1 MRPPDFGRPPGGH
14 RRGGPPPPNDAA
26 AGAPTARTDL
36 RLLRRALEFVRP
48 YRRQLGAVYFCYFLN
63 SLLNLLPAASLAWYV
78 DGVVRGGAFS
88 FFGRVFDLAPY
99 LPDVRAKLLWSGGYF
114 AALFVLIVAA
124 NGIGVFMWRLGT
136 RVCQRITLDVKHR
149 VNEHLHELPVAYFDA
164 ERTGAIM
171 TRVVGDTEQ
180 LEQMLRDS
188 YVLLYASTHLVT
200 VPLIMIG
207 MSPGLFLFTLIPI
220 PVIYLAVQR
229 VRKRLRPIYHEMR
242 EQQSVIGATIQENI
256 AGIREIK
263 AFERERTARR
273 DYLRTNLAQVRL
285 VHKAMRVFSLNH
297 QILYGTR
304 DVAMLLIGV
313 GGGALVILGRGH
325 VTLGTVLAFVPLMGR
340 FFDPVNQLV
349 GFYDTIQRG
358 LAAAQRVFAFLDLP
372 PEVREAPGAK
382 TVRFAHGEVR
392 FEHVTFGYRPD
403 RPVLHDVNFTAP
415 AGSKIAIVGSTG
427 AGKTTLVSLL
437 PRFYEPQQGRILIDG
452 QPIGDVRLECLREAI
467 GIVFQE
473 TFLFHGTVA
482 QNIAFARRQAD
493 LARIRDAARFA
504 NIDAFIE
511 SLPEQYQSQVGE
523 RGIKLSGG
531 QRQRLSIARM
541 ILKDPRIVI
550 LDEATSSVDA
560 ETERA
565 IQESFE
571 KLMEGRTAFIIAH
584 RLSTIRHA
592 DLILVLDAGR
602 VVESGTH
609 EELLARPGRYAE
621 LVASAK
627 F

>member
-1 MRPPDFGRPPGGH
+1 MRPPEPSDPAPGKP
-14 RRGGPPPPNDAA
+14 RS
-26 AGAPTARTDL
+26 DL
-36 RLLRRALEFVRP
+36 HLLRRAMEFVRP
-48 YRRQLGAVYFCYFLN
+48 YRRQLLWVYLLYFVN
-63 SLLNLLPAASLAWYV
+63 SVLNLLPAASLAWYM
-78 DGVVRGGAFS
+78 DGVVRGGTFS
-88 FFGRVFDLAPY
+88 FFGRVFDLAPH
-99 LPDVRAKLLWSGGYF
+99 LPDVRAKLLWSAGYL
-114 AALFVLIVAA
+114 AALFALIVLA
-124 NGIGVFMWRLGT
+124 NSIGVHMWRLGT
-136 RVCQRITLDVKHR
+136 RVCQRIMLDVKHR
-149 VNEHLHELPVAYFDA
+149 VNEHLHELPVSYFDA

-171 TRVVGDTEQ
+171 TRAVGDTDQMES
-180 LEQMLRDS
+180 MLRDS
-188 YVLLYASTHLVT
+188 YVLLYASTHLIT
-200 VPLIMIG
+200 VPLLMIG
-207 MSPGLFLFTLIPI
+207 MSPGLFLFTLVPI
-220 PVIYLAVQR
+220 PVIYSAVQR
-229 VRKRLRPIYHEMR
+229 VRKHLRPIYHDMR

-263 AFERERTARR
+263 AFEREPTARR
-273 DYLRTNLAQVRL
+273 DYLRTNLAHVRL

-304 DVAMLLIGV
+304 DAAMVLVGV
-313 GGGALVILGRGH
+313 GGGAMVVLGWGH
-325 VTLGTVLAFVPLMGR
+325 VTLGTVLAFLPLLGR

-358 LAAAQRVFAFLDLP
+358 LAASQRVFDFLDLP
-372 PEVREAPGAK
+372 NEVRENPDAR
-382 TVRFAHGEVR
+382 TVRFNRGEVR

-403 RPVLHDVNFTAP
+403 RPVLRDISFVAP
-415 AGSKIAIVGSTG
+415 AGGKIAIVGSTG
-427 AGKTTLVSLL
+427 SGKTTLVSLL
-437 PRFYEPQQGRILIDG
+437 PRFYEPQEGRILVDG
-452 QPIGDVRLECLREAI
+452 IPIRNVRLESLRQAI

-473 TFLFHGTVA
+473 TFLFQGTVA
-482 QNIAFARRQAD
+482 QNIAFARRQID
-493 LARIRDAARFA
+493 PVRIRDAARFA

-511 SLPEQYQSQVGE
+511 SLPERYESQVGE

-550 LDEATSSVDA
+550 LDEATSSVDS

-584 RLSTIRHA
+584 RLSTIRNA
-592 DLILVLDAGR
+592 DRILVLHDGR
-602 VVESGTH
+602 LVETGNH
-609 EELLARPGRYAE
+609 EELLARGGRYAE

>member
-1 MRPPDFGRPPGGH
+1 MRPPSGPPPGG
-14 RRGGPPPPNDAA
+14 GPPHRFGPDAA
-26 AGAPTARTDL
+26 GGATRMDM

-48 YRRQLGAVYFCYFLN
+48 YRRQLGTVYLFYFLN
-63 SLLNLLPAASLAWYV
+63 SVLNLIPAASLAWYM

-88 FFGRVFDLAPY
+88 FFGRVFDLGPS
-99 LPDVRAKLLWSGGYF
+99 LPDVRAKLIWSAGYF
-114 AALFVLIVAA
+114 AAVLLLIAGA
-124 NGIGVFMWRLGT
+124 NAIGVFMWRLGT
-136 RVCQRITLDVKHR
+136 RVCQRIMLDVKHR
-149 VNEHLHELPVAYFDA
+149 VNEHLHELPVSYFDA

-171 TRVVGDTEQ
+171 TRAVGDTDQ
-180 LEQMLRDS
+180 MEQMLRDS

-207 MSPGLFLFTLIPI
+207 LSPALFVCALLPV
-220 PVIYLAVQR
+220 PVIWAAVRR
-229 VRKRLRPIYHEMR
+229 VRTHLRPIYREMR
-242 EQQSVIGATIQENI
+242 EQQSLIGATIQENI

-263 AFERERTARR
+263 AFEREPAARR
-273 DYLRTNLAQVRL
+273 TYLRTNLAQARL

-304 DVAMLLIGV
+304 DLAMLLIGV
-313 GGGALVILGRGH
+313 GGGALVVLGRGH
-325 VTLGTVLAFVPLMGR
+325 VTLGTVLAFIPLMGR
-340 FFDPVNQLV
+340 FFDPIHQLV
-349 GFYDTIQRG
+349 GFYDVIQRG
-358 LAAAQRVFAFLDLP
+358 LAATQRVFEFLDLP
-372 PEVREAPGAK
+372 PEVPEDPGAR
-382 TVRFAHGEVR
+382 TVKFARGEVR
-392 FEHVTFGYRPD
+392 FEHVTFGYKPD
-403 RPVLHDVNFTAP
+403 RPVLCDVSFVAP
-415 AGSKIAIVGSTG
+415 AGAKIAIVGSTG
-427 AGKTTLVSLL
+427 SGKTTLVSLL
-437 PRFYEPQQGRILIDG
+437 PRFYEPQSGRILIDG
-452 QPIGDVRLECLREAI
+452 EPIRDVRLESLRQAI

-482 QNIAFARRQAD
+482 QNIAFARRQLD
-493 LARIRDAARFA
+493 PERIRDAARFA
-504 NIDAFIE
+504 SIDAFIE
-511 SLPEQYQSQVGE
+511 SLPDRYESQVGE
-523 RGIKLSGG
+523 RGVKLSGG

-592 DLILVLDAGR
+592 DLILVLEDGR
-602 VVESGTH
+602 IAESGNH
-609 EELLARPGRYAE
+609 EDLLARNGRYAE

>member
-1 MRPPDFGRPPGGH
+1 MKSPEDPRP
-14 RRGGPPPPNDAA
+14 
-26 AGAPTARTDL
+26 APKARSDVQ
-36 RLLRRALEFVRP
+36 LLRRTLEFVRP
-48 YRRQLGAVYFCYFLN
+48 YRRQLLTVYLFYFIN
-63 SLLNLLPAASLAWYV
+63 SVLNLLPAASLAWYM
-78 DGVVRGGAFS
+78 DGVVRGGTFS
-88 FFGRVFDLAPY
+88 FFGWTFDLAPF
-99 LPDVRAKLLWSGGYF
+99 LPDARAKLLWSAGYL
-114 AALFVLIVAA
+114 AALFALIVLA
-124 NGIGVFMWRLGT
+124 NTIGVTMWRLGT
-136 RVCQRITLDVKHR
+136 RVCQRIMLDVKHR
-149 VNEHLHELPVAYFDA
+149 VNEHLHELPVSYFDA

-171 TRVVGDTEQ
+171 TRAVGDTDQ
-180 LEQMLRDS
+180 MEQMLRDS
-188 YVLLYASTHLVT
+188 YVLLYASTHLLT

-207 MSPGLFLFTLIPI
+207 LSPALFLFTLLPL
-220 PVIYLAVQR
+220 PVIYAAVQR
-229 VRKRLRPIYHEMR
+229 VRKHLRPIYRDMR

-263 AFERERTARR
+263 AFEREPTARR
-273 DYLRTNLAQVRL
+273 AYLRTNLAQARL

-304 DVAMLLIGV
+304 DAAMLLVGV
-313 GGGALVILGRGH
+313 GGGAMVVLGWGH
-325 VTLGTVLAFVPLMGR
+325 VTLGMVLAFLPLLGR

-358 LAAAQRVFAFLDLP
+358 LAASQRVFEFLDIP
-372 PEVREAPGAK
+372 PEVRENPGAQPVQFK
-382 TVRFAHGEVR
+382 RGEVR
-392 FEHVTFGYRPD
+392 FEHVTFGYKPD
-403 RPVLHDVNFTAP
+403 RPVLNDISFTAP

-427 AGKTTLVSLL
+427 SGKTTLVSLL
-437 PRFYEPQQGRILIDG
+437 PRFYEPQQGRILVDG
-452 QPIGDVRLECLREAI
+452 IPIRDVRLESLRQAI

-482 QNIAFARRQAD
+482 QNIAFARRQID
-493 LARIRDAARFA
+493 PVRIRDAARFA
-504 NIDAFIE
+504 SIDTFIE
-511 SLPEQYQSQVGE
+511 SLPEQYESPVGE

-565 IQESFE
+565 IQQSFE

-592 DLILVLDAGR
+592 DRILVLDQGR
-602 VVESGTH
+602 IVETGNH
-609 EELLARPGRYAE
+609 EELLARGGRYAE
-621 LVASAK
+621 LVSSAR

>member
-1 MRPPDFGRPPGGH
+1 MRPPDGGGPPPGPPP
-14 RRGGPPPPNDAA
+14 RGGPPPPAGGAA
-26 AGAPTARTDL
+26 RADW

-48 YRRQLGAVYFCYFLN
+48 YRRQLGAVYLFYFLN
-63 SLLNLLPAASLAWYV
+63 SVLNLIPAASLAWYV
-78 DGVVRGGAFS
+78 DGVVRGGTFS

-99 LPDVRAKLLWSGGYF
+99 LPDVHAKLLWSAGYL
-114 AALFVLIVAA
+114 AALLVLIVAA
-124 NGIGVFMWRLGT
+124 NAIGVHMWRLGT
-136 RVCQRITLDVKHR
+136 RVCQRVMLDVKHR
-149 VNEHLHELPVAYFDA
+149 VNAHLHELPVSYFDA

-171 TRVVGDTEQ
+171 TRAVGDTDQ
-180 LEQMLRDS
+180 MEQMLRDS

-207 MSPGLFLFTLIPI
+207 MSPALFLFALVPV
-220 PVIYLAVQR
+220 PVIYAAVQR
-229 VRKRLRPIYHEMR
+229 VRKHLRPIYRDMR
-242 EQQSVIGATIQENI
+242 EQQSIIGATIQENI

-263 AFERERTARR
+263 AFEREPTAHR
-273 DYLRTNLAQVRL
+273 DYLRTNLAQARL
-285 VHKAMRVFSLNH
+285 VHKAMRVFSVNH
-297 QILYGTR
+297 QILYGMR

-313 GGGALVILGRGH
+313 GGGLLVVLDRGH
-325 VTLGTVLAFVPLMGR
+325 VTLGTVLAFLPLLGR

-349 GFYDTIQRG
+349 GFYDVIQRG
-358 LAAAQRVFAFLDLP
+358 LAATQRVFEFLDLP
-372 PEVREAPGAK
+372 PEVPDQPDAQAA
-382 TVRFAHGEVR
+382 TFACGEVR
-392 FEHVTFGYRPD
+392 FEHVTFGYKPGL
-403 RPVLHDVNFTAP
+403 PVLHDVSFVAP
-415 AGSKIAIVGSTG
+415 AGGKIAIVGSTG
-427 AGKTTLVSLL
+427 SGKTTLVSLL
-437 PRFYEPQQGRILIDG
+437 PRFYEPQAGRILIDG
-452 QPIGDVRLECLREAI
+452 VPIRDVRLESLRQAI

-482 QNIAFARRQAD
+482 QNIAFARRHID
-493 LARIRDAARFA
+493 PVRIRDAARFA

-511 SLPEQYQSQVGE
+511 SLPDRYESQVGE

-550 LDEATSSVDA
+550 LDEATSAVDA

-592 DLILVLDAGR
+592 DLILVLEAGR
-602 VVESGTH
+602 IVESGNH
-609 EELLARPGRYAE
+609 EELLARNGRYAE

>member
-1 MRPPDFGRPPGGH
+1 MRPPDGLPPPGGPRH
-14 RRGGPPPPNDAA
+14 GGPPPADA
-26 AGAPTARTDL
+26 GKTRTDF
-36 RLLRRALEFVRP
+36 RLLRRAYTFVHP
-48 YRRQLGAVYFCYFLN
+48 YRRQLWTVYLFYFLN
-63 SLLNLLPAASLAWYV
+63 SVLNLIPAASLAWYI
-78 DGVVRGGAFS
+78 DGVVRGGSFA
-88 FFGRVFDLAPY
+88 FFGHVFDLSPWV
-99 LPDVRAKLLWSGGYF
+99 PDVRAKLAWSAGYF
-114 AALFVLIVAA
+114 AGLLVLVVIA
-124 NGIGVFMWRLGT
+124 NAIGVYMWRLGT
-136 RVCQRITLDVKHR
+136 RVCQRIMLDVKHR
-149 VNEHLHELPVAYFDA
+149 VNEHLHELPVSYFDA

-171 TRVVGDTEQ
+171 TRAVGDTDQ
-180 LEQMLRDS
+180 MEQMLRDS
-188 YVLLYASTHLVT
+188 YVLLYASTHLIT

-207 MSPGLFLFTLIPI
+207 MSPGLFVFTLLPI
-220 PVIYLAVQR
+220 PVIYAAVQR
-229 VRKRLRPIYHEMR
+229 VRKHLRPIYRDMR
-242 EQQSVIGATIQENI
+242 EQQSIIGATIQENI

-263 AFERERTARR
+263 AFEREPTARR

-313 GGGALVILGRGH
+313 GGGALVVLGRGH
-325 VTLGTVLAFVPLMGR
+325 VTLGTVLAFIPLMGR
-340 FFDPVNQLV
+340 FFDPINQLV

-358 LAAAQRVFAFLDLP
+358 LAASQRVFEFLDLP
-372 PEVREAPGAK
+372 PEVKESPDAK
-382 TVRFAHGEVR
+382 TVQFKRGEVR

-403 RPVLHDVNFTAP
+403 RPVLHDISFTAP
-415 AGSKIAIVGSTG
+415 AGSKIAVVGSTG
-427 AGKTTLVSLL
+427 SGKTTLVSLL

-452 QPIGDVRLECLREAI
+452 EPIRDVRLESLRQAI

-482 QNIAFARRQAD
+482 QNIAFARRQID
-493 LARIRDAARFA
+493 PVRIRDAARFA
-504 NIDAFIE
+504 SIDTFIE
-511 SLPEQYQSQVGE
+511 SLPERYESQVGE

-592 DLILVLDAGR
+592 DLILVLEEGR
-602 VVESGTH
+602 IVESGNH
-609 EELLARPGRYAE
+609 EELLEQNGRYAE

>member
-1 MRPPDFGRPPGGH
+1 MKPPDSPP
-14 RRGGPPPPNDAA
+14 RGGKF
-26 AGAPTARTDL
+26 RTDL
-36 RLLRRALEFVRP
+36 QLLRRAMEFIRP
-48 YRRQLGAVYFCYFLN
+48 YRRQLYAVYLLYFVN
-63 SLLNLLPAASLAWYV
+63 SVLNLLPAASLAWYM
-78 DGVVRGGAFS
+78 DGVVRAGTFS
-88 FFGRVFDLAPY
+88 FFGHTFDLAPF
-99 LPDVRAKLLWSGGYF
+99 LPDARHKLLWSAGYLAVLF
-114 AALFVLIVAA
+114 ALVVVA
-124 NGIGVFMWRLGT
+124 NSIGVYMWRLGT
-136 RVCQRITLDVKHR
+136 RVCQRIMLDVKHR
-149 VNEHLHELPVAYFDA
+149 VNHHLHELPVAYFDA

-171 TRVVGDTEQ
+171 TRAVGDTDQ
-180 LEQMLRDS
+180 MEQMIRDS
-188 YVLLYASTHLVT
+188 FVLLYASTHLIT

-207 MSPGLFLFTLIPI
+207 MSPGLFLVTLLPLPI
-220 PVIYLAVQR
+220 IYSAVQR
-229 VRKRLRPIYHEMR
+229 VRKHLRPIYHDMR

-263 AFERERTARR
+263 AFEREPAAQR
-273 DYLRTNLAQVRL
+273 DYLRTNLAHVRL

-313 GGGALVILGRGH
+313 GGGSMVILGWGH
-325 VTLGTVLAFVPLMGR
+325 VTLGMVLAFLPLLGR

-358 LAAAQRVFAFLDLP
+358 LAASQRVFDFLDLP
-372 PEVREAPGAK
+372 PEVKETPDAK
-382 TVRFAHGEVR
+382 AIRFERGEVR
-392 FEHVTFGYRPD
+392 FEHVTFGYHPD
-403 RPVLHDVNFTAP
+403 RPALRDISFTAAP
-415 AGSKIAIVGSTG
+415 GSKIAIVGSTG
-427 AGKTTLVSLL
+427 SGKTTLVSLL
-437 PRFYEPQQGRILIDG
+437 PRFYEPQEGRILIDG
-452 QPIGDVRLECLREAI
+452 IPIRDVRLDSLRQAI

-473 TFLFHGTVA
+473 TFLFQGTVA
-482 QNIAFARRQAD
+482 QNIAFARRQMD
-493 LARIRDAARFA
+493 RESIRSAARFA

-511 SLPEQYQSQVGE
+511 SLPDQYESQVGE

-550 LDEATSSVDA
+550 LDEATSSVDS

-565 IQESFE
+565 IQDSFE
-571 KLMEGRTAFIIAH
+571 RLMEGRTAFIIAH

-592 DLILVLDAGR
+592 DLILVLENGQLM
-602 VVESGTH
+602 ETGNH
-609 EELLARPGRYAE
+609 EQLMARNGRYAE

>member
-1 MRPPDFGRPPGGH
+1 MKAPEP
-14 RRGGPPPPNDAA
+14 AA
-26 AGAPTARTDL
+26 TPAPARTDL

-48 YRRQLGAVYFCYFLN
+48 YRRQLLGVYLFYFLN
-63 SLLNLLPAASLAWYV
+63 SVLNLIPAASLAWYM
-78 DGVVRGGAFS
+78 DGVVRGGTFS
-88 FFGRVFDLAPY
+88 FFGRVFDLAPF
-99 LPDVRAKLLWSGGYF
+99 LPDARAKLLWSAGYL
-114 AALFVLIVAA
+114 AVLLVLIVIA
-124 NGIGVFMWRLGT
+124 NTIGVTMWRLGT
-136 RVCQRITLDVKHR
+136 RVCQRIMLDVKHR
-149 VNEHLHELPVAYFDA
+149 VNEHLHALPVSYFDA

-171 TRVVGDTEQ
+171 TRAVGDTDQ
-180 LEQMLRDS
+180 MEQMLRDS

-207 MSPGLFLFTLIPI
+207 LSPGLFLFALLPV
-220 PVIYLAVQR
+220 PVIYAAVQR
-229 VRKRLRPIYHEMR
+229 VRKHLRPIYRDLR

-263 AFERERTARR
+263 AFEREPTARR
-273 DYLRTNLAQVRL
+273 AYLRTNLAQVRL
-285 VHKAMRVFSLNH
+285 VHQAMRVFSLNH
-297 QILYGTR
+297 QVLYGTR
-304 DVAMLLIGV
+304 DVAMLLVGV

-325 VTLGTVLAFVPLMGR
+325 VTLGTVLAFIPLLGR

-358 LAAAQRVFAFLDLP
+358 LAAAQRVFEFLDLP
-372 PEVREAPGAK
+372 PEVKDRPGAK
-382 TVRFAHGEVR
+382 AVTFARGEVR

-403 RPVLHDVNFTAP
+403 RPVLHDLSFTAP
-415 AGSKIAIVGSTG
+415 AGSKTAIVGSTG

-452 QPIGDVRLECLREAI
+452 EPIRDVRLESLRQAI

-482 QNIAFARRQAD
+482 QNIAFARRQID
-493 LARIRDAARFA
+493 PVRIRDAARFA
-504 NIDAFIE
+504 SIDAFIE
-511 SLPEQYQSQVGE
+511 SLPERYESQVGE

-550 LDEATSSVDA
+550 LDEATSAVDV

-565 IQESFE
+565 IQASFE

-592 DLILVLDAGR
+592 DQILVLDEGR
-602 VVESGTH
+602 LVEAGTH
-609 EELLARPGRYAE
+609 AELLTRNGRYAE
-621 LVASAK
+621 LVAGAK

>member
-1 MRPPDFGRPPGGH
+1 MKPPEATPS
-14 RRGGPPPPNDAA
+14 DAK
-26 AGAPTARTDL
+26 ARSDI
-36 RLLRRALEFVRP
+36 RLLRRTMEFVRH
-48 YRRQLGAVYFCYFLN
+48 YRRQLLAVYLFYFLN
-63 SLLNLLPAASLAWYV
+63 SVLNLLPAASLAWYM
-78 DGVVRGGAFS
+78 DGVVRGGTFS
-88 FFGRVFDLAPY
+88 FFGWTFDLAPY
-99 LPDVRAKLLWSGGYF
+99 LPDVRHKLLWSAGYLAVLF
-114 AALFVLIVAA
+114 ALIVVA
-124 NGIGVFMWRLGT
+124 NSIGVHMWRLGT
-136 RVCQRITLDVKHR
+136 RVCQRIMLDIKHR
-149 VNEHLHELPVAYFDA
+149 VNQHLHELPVSYFDA

-171 TRVVGDTEQ
+171 TRAVGDTDQ
-180 LEQMLRDS
+180 MEQMIRDS
-188 YVLLYASTHLVT
+188 FVLLYASTHLVT

-207 MSPGLFLFTLIPI
+207 MSPGLFLFTLLPIPI
-220 PVIYLAVQR
+220 IYSAVQR
-229 VRKRLRPIYHEMR
+229 VRKHLRPIYHDMR

-263 AFERERTARR
+263 AFEREPTARR

-304 DVAMLLIGV
+304 DVAMLLVGV
-313 GGGALVILGRGH
+313 GGGTMVILGWGS
-325 VTLGTVLAFVPLMGR
+325 VTLGVVLAFLPLLGR

-358 LAAAQRVFAFLDLP
+358 LAASQRVFEFLDLP
-372 PEVREAPGAK
+372 PEVQEKPDAK
-382 TVRFAHGEVR
+382 TVRFDRGEVR

-403 RPVLHDVNFTAP
+403 RPVLQDISFTAP

-427 AGKTTLVSLL
+427 SGKTTLVSLL

-452 QPIGDVRLECLREAI
+452 EPIRDVRLESIRQAI

-482 QNIAFARRQAD
+482 QNIAFARRQID
-493 LARIRDAARFA
+493 PLRIRDAARFA

-511 SLPEQYQSQVGE
+511 SLPEQYESQVGE

-550 LDEATSSVDA
+550 LDEATSAVDS

-592 DLILVLDAGR
+592 DQILVLDQGR
-602 VVESGTH
+602 LVETGNH
-609 EELLARPGRYAE
+609 EQLLARNGRYAE

>member
-1 MRPPDFGRPPGGH
+1 MRPPSGPPPGAHPPGGPSH
-14 RRGGPPPPNDAA
+14 RGGPEADAPVRA
-26 AGAPTARTDL
+26 DA
-36 RLLRRALEFVRP
+36 RLLRRALAFVRP
-48 YRRQLGAVYFCYFLN
+48 YRRQLGAVYLCYFLN
-63 SLLNLLPAASLAWYV
+63 SVLNLLPAASLAWYM

-99 LPDVRAKLLWSGGYF
+99 LPDVRAKLIWSAGYF
-114 AALFVLIVAA
+114 AAVLGLIVVA
-124 NGIGVFMWRLGT
+124 NSIGVFMWRLGT
-136 RVCQRITLDVKHR
+136 RVCQRIMLDVKHR
-149 VNEHLHELPVAYFDA
+149 VNAHLHELPISYFDA

-171 TRVVGDTEQ
+171 TRAVGDTDQ
-180 LEQMLRDS
+180 MEQMLRDS

-207 MSPGLFLFTLIPI
+207 LSPALFACALLPV
-220 PVIYLAVQR
+220 PVIWAAVRR
-229 VRKRLRPIYHEMR
+229 VRTHLRPIYREMR
-242 EQQSVIGATIQENI
+242 EQQSLIGATIQENI

-263 AFERERTARR
+263 AFEREPAAQRT
-273 DYLRTNLAQVRL
+273 YLRTNLAQARL

-304 DVAMLLIGV
+304 DLAMLLLGV
-313 GGGALVILGRGH
+313 GGGALVVLGRGH
-325 VTLGTVLAFVPLMGR
+325 VTLGTVLAFIPLMGR
-340 FFDPVNQLV
+340 FFDPIQQLV
-349 GFYDTIQRG
+349 GFYDVIQRG
-358 LAAAQRVFAFLDLP
+358 LAATQRVFEFLDLP
-372 PEVREAPGAK
+372 PEVPEDPGARSVK
-382 TVRFAHGEVR
+382 FARGEVR
-392 FEHVTFGYRPD
+392 FEHVTFGYKPD
-403 RPVLHDVNFTAP
+403 RPVLRDVSFVAP
-415 AGSKIAIVGSTG
+415 AGAKIAVVGSTG
-427 AGKTTLVSLL
+427 SGKTTLVSLL
-437 PRFYEPQQGRILIDG
+437 PRFYEPQAGRILIDG
-452 QPIGDVRLECLREAI
+452 EPIRDVRLECLRQAI

-482 QNIAFARRQAD
+482 QNIAFARRQLD
-493 LARIRDAARFA
+493 PERIRNAARFA

-511 SLPEQYQSQVGE
+511 SLPERYESPVGE
-523 RGIKLSGG
+523 RGVKLSGG

-592 DLILVLDAGR
+592 DLILVLEEGR
-602 VVESGTH
+602 IAEAGTH
-609 EELLARPGRYAE
+609 EELLARNGRYAE

>member
-1 MRPPDFGRPPGGH
+1 MKTPDASQP
-14 RRGGPPPPNDAA
+14 A
-26 AGAPTARTDL
+26 AGTPRADL
-36 RLLRRALEFVRP
+36 RLLRRALEFVQP
-48 YRRQLGAVYFCYFLN
+48 YRRQLFTVYLFYFLN
-63 SLLNLLPAASLAWYV
+63 SVLNLVPAASLAWYM
-78 DGVVRGGAFS
+78 DGVVRGGTFS
-88 FFGRVFDLAPY
+88 FFGCAFDLAPH
-99 LPDVRAKLLWSGGYF
+99 LPDIRAQLLWSAGYL
-114 AALFVLIVAA
+114 AILLVLVAVA
-124 NGIGVFMWRLGT
+124 NAIGVYMWRLGT
-136 RVCQRITLDVKHR
+136 RVCQRIMLDVKHR
-149 VNEHLHELPVAYFDA
+149 VNEHLHELPISYFDA

-171 TRVVGDTEQ
+171 TRAVGDTDQ
-180 LEQMLRDS
+180 MEQMLRDS
-188 YVLLYASTHLVT
+188 YVLLYASTHLIT
-200 VPLIMIG
+200 VPLLMIG
-207 MSPGLFLFTLIPI
+207 MSPALFLFTLLPV
-220 PVIYLAVQR
+220 PVIYAAVQR
-229 VRKRLRPIYHEMR
+229 VRKHLRPIYRDMR
-242 EQQSVIGATIQENI
+242 EQQSLIGATIQENI

-263 AFERERTARR
+263 AFEREPTARR
-273 DYLRTNLAQVRL
+273 AYLRTNLAQVRL

-313 GGGALVILGRGH
+313 GGGAMVVLGWGN
-325 VTLGTVLAFVPLMGR
+325 VTLGIVLAFIPLMGR
-340 FFDPVNQLV
+340 FFDPINQLV
-349 GFYDTIQRG
+349 GFYDVIQRG
-358 LAAAQRVFAFLDLP
+358 LAASQRVFEFLDLP
-372 PEVREAPGAK
+372 PEVQEDPAATSVEFKR
-382 TVRFAHGEVR
+382 GEVR
-392 FEHVTFGYRPD
+392 FEHVTFGYKPD
-403 RPVLHDVNFTAP
+403 RPVLRDVSFTAP
-415 AGSKIAIVGSTG
+415 AGAKIAIVGSTG
-427 AGKTTLVSLL
+427 SGKTTLVSLL
-437 PRFYEPQQGRILIDG
+437 PRFYEPQQGRILVDG
-452 QPIGDVRLECLREAI
+452 IPIRDVRLDSLRQAI

-482 QNIAFARRQAD
+482 QNIAFARHQID
-493 LARIRDAARFA
+493 PVRIRDAARFA

-511 SLPEQYQSQVGE
+511 SLPERYESQVGE

-592 DLILVLDAGR
+592 DLILVLEDGR
-602 VVESGTH
+602 LVESGTH
-609 EELLARPGRYAE
+609 EDLLSQNGRYAA

>member
-1 MRPPDFGRPPGGH
+1 MKTPEDRAPAGGKI
-14 RRGGPPPPNDAA
+14 RADI
-26 AGAPTARTDL
+26 
-36 RLLRRALEFVRP
+36 RLLGRTMEFVRP
-48 YRRQLGAVYFCYFLN
+48 YRRQLATVYLFYFVN
-63 SLLNLLPAASLAWYV
+63 SVLNLLPAASLAWYM
-78 DGVVRGGAFS
+78 DGVVRGGTFS
-88 FFGRVFDLAPY
+88 FFGQTFDLAPY
-99 LPDVRAKLLWSGGYF
+99 LPDVRAKLLWSAGYLG
-114 AALFVLIVAA
+114 ALFALIVLA
-124 NGIGVFMWRLGT
+124 NSIGVTMWRLGT
-136 RVCQRITLDVKHR
+136 RVCQRIMLDVKHR
-149 VNEHLHELPVAYFDA
+149 VNEHLHELPVSYFDA

-171 TRVVGDTEQ
+171 TRAVGDTDQ
-180 LEQMLRDS
+180 MEQMIRDS
-188 YVLLYASTHLVT
+188 FVLLYASTHLIT

-207 MSPGLFLFTLIPI
+207 MSPGLFLFTLIPL
-220 PVIYLAVQR
+220 PVIYSAVQR
-229 VRKRLRPIYHEMR
+229 VRKHLRPIYHDMR

-263 AFERERTARR
+263 AFEREPTARR
-273 DYLRTNLAQVRL
+273 DYLRTNLAHVRL

-304 DVAMLLIGV
+304 DVAMLLVGV
-313 GGGALVILGRGH
+313 GGGTLVVLGWGH
-325 VTLGTVLAFVPLMGR
+325 VTLGMVLAFLPLLGR

-358 LAAAQRVFAFLDLP
+358 LAASQRVFEFLDLP
-372 PEVREAPGAK
+372 PEVKEQPDAK
-382 TVRFAHGEVR
+382 TVHFERGEVR

-403 RPVLHDVNFTAP
+403 RPVLHDVSFTAP
-415 AGSKIAIVGSTG
+415 AGSKTAIVGSTG
-427 AGKTTLVSLL
+427 SGKTTLVSLL

-452 QPIGDVRLECLREAI
+452 EPIRDVRLDSLRQAI

-482 QNIAFARRQAD
+482 QNIAFARRQID
-493 LARIRDAARFA
+493 PVRIRDAARFA
-504 NIDAFIE
+504 SIDSFIE
-511 SLPEQYQSQVGE
+511 SLPERYESQVGE

-550 LDEATSSVDA
+550 LDEATSSVDS

-592 DLILVLDAGR
+592 DQILVLDHGR
-602 VVESGTH
+602 LVEIGNH
-609 EELLARPGRYAE
+609 EELLAKNGRYAE

>member
-1 MRPPDFGRPPGGH
+1 MSPPDPVPGADGKPH
-14 RRGGPPPPNDAA
+14 A
-26 AGAPTARTDL
+26 DL
-36 RLLRRALEFVRP
+36 RLLGRALAFVRP
-48 YRRQLGAVYFCYFLN
+48 YRRQLFTVYLFYFLN
-63 SLLNLLPAASLAWYV
+63 SALNLVPAASLAWYM
-78 DGVVRGGAFS
+78 DGVVRGGTFS

-99 LPDVRAKLLWSGGYF
+99 LPDARAKLAWSAGYF
-114 AALFVLIVAA
+114 AALLVLVVVANA
-124 NGIGVFMWRLGT
+124 IGVYMWRLGT
-136 RVCQRITLDVKHR
+136 RVCQRIMLDVKHR
-149 VNEHLHELPVAYFDA
+149 VNEHLHELPVSYFDA

-171 TRVVGDTEQ
+171 TRAVGDTDQ
-180 LEQMLRDS
+180 MEQMLRDS

-200 VPLIMIG
+200 VPLLMIG
-207 MSPGLFLFTLIPI
+207 MSPALFLFTLLPI
-220 PVIYLAVQR
+220 PVIYAAVQR
-229 VRKRLRPIYHEMR
+229 VRKHLRPIYRDMR
-242 EQQSVIGATIQENI
+242 EQQSLIGATIQENI

-263 AFERERTARR
+263 AFEREPTARR
-273 DYLRTNLAQVRL
+273 AYLRTNLAQVRL

-313 GGGALVILGRGH
+313 GGGALVVLGRGH
-325 VTLGTVLAFVPLMGR
+325 VTLGTVLAFIPLMGR
-340 FFDPVNQLV
+340 FFDPINQLV
-349 GFYDTIQRG
+349 GFYDVIQRG
-358 LAAAQRVFAFLDLP
+358 LAASQRVFEFLDLP
-372 PEVREAPGAK
+372 PEVQEAPGAR
-382 TVRFAHGEVR
+382 TVEFKRGEVR
-392 FEHVTFGYRPD
+392 FEHVTFGYKPD
-403 RPVLHDVNFTAP
+403 RPVLRDVSFAAP
-415 AGSKIAIVGSTG
+415 AGAKIAIVGSTG
-427 AGKTTLVSLL
+427 SGKTTLVSLL

-452 QPIGDVRLECLREAI
+452 EPIRDVRLESLRQAI

-482 QNIAFARRQAD
+482 QNIAFARRQID
-493 LARIRDAARFA
+493 PVRIRDAARFA

-511 SLPEQYQSQVGE
+511 SLPERYESQVGE

-592 DLILVLDAGR
+592 DLILVLEEGR
-602 VVESGTH
+602 LVESGTH
-609 EELLARPGRYAE
+609 EELLAKNGRYAE
-621 LVASAK
+621 LVASAR

>member
-1 MRPPDFGRPPGGH
+1 MSPPDPVS
-14 RRGGPPPPNDAA
+14 A
-26 AGAPTARTDL
+26 AGEKPHADL

-48 YRRQLGAVYFCYFLN
+48 YRRPLTTVYLFYFIN
-63 SLLNLLPAASLAWYV
+63 SVLNLVPAASLAWYM
-78 DGVVRGGAFS
+78 DGVVRGGTFS

-99 LPDVRAKLLWSGGYF
+99 LPDVRAKLLWSAGYL
-114 AALFVLIVAA
+114 AVLFVLVVLA
-124 NGIGVFMWRLGT
+124 NAIGVYMWRLGT
-136 RVCQRITLDVKHR
+136 RVCQRIMLDVKHR
-149 VNEHLHELPVAYFDA
+149 VNEHLHELPVSYFDA

-171 TRVVGDTEQ
+171 TRAVGDTDQ
-180 LEQMLRDS
+180 MEQMLRDS
-188 YVLLYASTHLVT
+188 YVLLYASTHLIT

-207 MSPGLFLFTLIPI
+207 MSPWLFLFTLLPI
-220 PVIYLAVQR
+220 PFIYAAVQR
-229 VRKRLRPIYHEMR
+229 VRKHLRPIYRDMR
-242 EQQSVIGATIQENI
+242 EQQSIIGATIQENI

-263 AFERERTARR
+263 AFERKPTAQR

-313 GGGALVILGRGH
+313 GGGTMVVLGWGH
-325 VTLGTVLAFVPLMGR
+325 VTLGTVLAFIPLMGR
-340 FFDPVNQLV
+340 FFDPINQLV
-349 GFYDTIQRG
+349 GFYDVIQRG
-358 LAAAQRVFAFLDLP
+358 LAASQRVFEFLDLP
-372 PEVREAPGAK
+372 PEVQENPNAK
-382 TVRFAHGEVR
+382 TVEFKRGEVR
-392 FEHVTFGYRPD
+392 FEHVTFGYKPD
-403 RPVLHDVNFTAP
+403 RPVLRDISFTAP

-427 AGKTTLVSLL
+427 SGKTTLASLL

-452 QPIGDVRLECLREAI
+452 EPIRDVRLESLRQAI

-482 QNIAFARRQAD
+482 QNIAFARRQID
-493 LARIRDAARFA
+493 PVRIRDAARFA

-511 SLPEQYQSQVGE
+511 SLPERYESPVGE

-592 DLILVLDAGR
+592 DQILVLEEGR
-602 VVESGTH
+602 LAESGTH
-609 EELLARPGRYAE
+609 EELLAKNGRYAE

>member
-1 MRPPDFGRPPGGH
+1 MSPPEPARAGG
-14 RRGGPPPPNDAA
+14 AA
-26 AGAPTARTDL
+26 RSDL
-36 RLLRRALEFVRP
+36 ALLRRMMEFVRP
-48 YRRQLGAVYFCYFLN
+48 YRRQLGAVYLLYFVN
-63 SLLNLLPAASLAWYV
+63 SVLNLLPAASLAWYM
-78 DGVVRGGAFS
+78 DGVVGGGAFS
-88 FFGRVFDLAPY
+88 FFGRSFDLAPW
-99 LPDVRAKLLWSGGYF
+99 LPDLRHRLLGSAGYL
-114 AALFVLIVAA
+114 AAMSALIVAA
-124 NGIGVFMWRLGT
+124 NAIGVAMWRLGT
-136 RVCQRITLDVKHR
+136 RVCQRIMLDIKHR
-149 VNEHLHELPVAYFDA
+149 VNEHLHELPVSYFDA

-171 TRVVGDTEQ
+171 TRAVGDTDQ
-180 LEQMLRDS
+180 MEQMIRDS
-188 YVLLYASTHLVT
+188 FVLLYASTHLVT

-207 MSPGLFLFTLIPI
+207 MSPGLFLAALLPL
-220 PVIYLAVQR
+220 PVIYAAVQR
-229 VRKRLRPIYHEMR
+229 VRKHLRPLYHDMR
-242 EQQSVIGATIQENI
+242 EQQSAIGATIQENI

-263 AFERERTARR
+263 AFERAPAARR
-273 DYLRTNLAQVRL
+273 DYLRTNLAHVRL

-304 DVAMLLIGV
+304 DVAMLLVGV
-313 GGGALVILGRGH
+313 GGGTMVVLGRGG
-325 VTLGTVLAFVPLMGR
+325 VTLGTVLAFLPLLGR

-349 GFYDTIQRG
+349 GFYDVIQRG
-358 LAAAQRVFAFLDLP
+358 LAASQRVFAFLDLP
-372 PEVREAPGAK
+372 PEVKESPEARV
-382 TVRFAHGEVR
+382 VRFERGEVR
-392 FEHVTFGYRPD
+392 FEHVTFGYDPA
-403 RPVLHDVNFTAP
+403 RPVLRDISFAAP

-427 AGKTTLVSLL
+427 SGKTTLVSLL
-437 PRFYEPQQGRILIDG
+437 PRFYEPQQGRIWIDG
-452 QPIGDVRLECLREAI
+452 EPIRGVRLECLRQAI

-482 QNIAFARRQAD
+482 QNIAFARRQID
-493 LARIRDAARFA
+493 PVRIRDAARFA

-511 SLPEQYQSQVGE
+511 SLPAQYESPVGE

-550 LDEATSSVDA
+550 LDEATSAVDA

-592 DLILVLDAGR
+592 DQILVLDQGR
-602 VVESGTH
+602 IAERGTH
-609 EELLARPGRYAE
+609 EDLLAKGGRYAE

>member
-1 MRPPDFGRPPGGH
+1 MKPADSPPRSEKFRS
-14 RRGGPPPPNDAA
+14 
-26 AGAPTARTDL
+26 DL
-36 RLLRRALEFVRP
+36 QLLRRAMEFVRP
-48 YRRQLGAVYFCYFLN
+48 YRNQLLTVYLLYFIN
-63 SLLNLLPAASLAWYV
+63 SILNLVPAASLAWYM
-78 DGVVRGGAFS
+78 DGVVRSGTFS
-88 FFGRVFDLAPY
+88 FFGQTFNLAPF
-99 LPDVRAKLLWSGGYF
+99 LPDVHHKMIWSVGYLAVLF
-114 AALFVLIVAA
+114 ALIILA
-124 NGIGVFMWRLGT
+124 NSIGVYMWRLGT
-136 RVCQRITLDVKHR
+136 RVCQRIMLDVKHR
-149 VNEHLHELPVAYFDA
+149 VNHHLHELPVAYFDA

-171 TRVVGDTEQ
+171 TRAVGDTDQ
-180 LEQMLRDS
+180 MEQMIRDS
-188 YVLLYASTHLVT
+188 FVLLYASTHLIT

-207 MSPGLFLFTLIPI
+207 MSPGLFLVTLLPLPI
-220 PVIYLAVQR
+220 IYSAVQR
-229 VRKRLRPIYHEMR
+229 VRKHLRPIYHDMR

-263 AFERERTARR
+263 AFEREPAAQR
-273 DYLRTNLAQVRL
+273 DYLRTNLAHVRL

-313 GGGALVILGRGH
+313 GGGSMVILGWGN
-325 VTLGTVLAFVPLMGR
+325 VTLGMVIAFLPLLGR

-358 LAAAQRVFAFLDLP
+358 LAASQRVFDFLDLP
-372 PEVREAPGAK
+372 PEVKETPNAK
-382 TVRFAHGEVR
+382 AVHFKRGEVR
-392 FEHVTFGYRPD
+392 FEHVTFGYHPD
-403 RPVLHDVNFTAP
+403 RPALRDISFTAAP
-415 AGSKIAIVGSTG
+415 GSKIAIVGSTG
-427 AGKTTLVSLL
+427 SGKTTLVSLL
-437 PRFYEPQQGRILIDG
+437 PRFYEPQEGRILVDG
-452 QPIGDVRLECLREAI
+452 IPIRDVRLDSLRQAI

-473 TFLFHGTVA
+473 TFLFQGTVA
-482 QNIAFARRQAD
+482 QNIAFARRQMD
-493 LARIRDAARFA
+493 RESIRSAARFA

-511 SLPEQYQSQVGE
+511 SLPDQYESQVGE

-550 LDEATSSVDA
+550 LDEATSAVDS

-565 IQESFE
+565 IQDSFE
-571 KLMEGRTAFIIAH
+571 RLMEGRTAFIIAH

-592 DLILVLDAGR
+592 DLILVLENGQL
-602 VVESGTH
+602 VETGNHDRLMSQN
-609 EELLARPGRYAE
+609 GRYAE

>member
-1 MRPPDFGRPPGGH
+1 MSPPDPVP
-14 RRGGPPPPNDAA
+14 A
-26 AGAPTARTDL
+26 AGGKPHADL
-36 RLLRRALEFVRP
+36 HLLRRALEFVRP
-48 YRRQLGAVYFCYFLN
+48 YRRQLGAVYLFYFLN
-63 SLLNLLPAASLAWYV
+63 SVLNLVPAASLAWYM
-78 DGVVRGGAFS
+78 DGVVRGGTFS
-88 FFGRVFDLAPY
+88 FFGHRFDLAPY
-99 LPDVRAKLLWSGGYF
+99 LPDVRAKLVWSAGYF
-114 AALFVLIVAA
+114 AALLVLIVAA
-124 NGIGVFMWRLGT
+124 NAIGVFMWRLGT
-136 RVCQRITLDVKHR
+136 RVCQRIMLDVKHR
-149 VNEHLHELPVAYFDA
+149 VNEHLHELPVSYFDA

-171 TRVVGDTEQ
+171 TRAVGDTDQ
-180 LEQMLRDS
+180 MEQMLRDS

-200 VPLIMIG
+200 VPLLMIG
-207 MSPGLFLFTLIPI
+207 MSPALFLFTLLPI
-220 PVIYLAVQR
+220 PVIYAAVQR
-229 VRKRLRPIYHEMR
+229 VRKHLRPIYRDMR

-263 AFERERTARR
+263 AFEREPTARR
-273 DYLRTNLAQVRL
+273 AYLRTNLAQVRL

-313 GGGALVILGRGH
+313 GGGAMVALGRGN
-325 VTLGTVLAFVPLMGR
+325 VTLGTVLAFIPLMGR
-340 FFDPVNQLV
+340 FFDPINQLV
-349 GFYDTIQRG
+349 GFYDVIQRG
-358 LAAAQRVFAFLDLP
+358 LAASQRVFEFLDLP
-372 PEVREAPGAK
+372 PEVQEDPAAK
-382 TVRFAHGEVR
+382 TVKFARGEVR
-392 FEHVTFGYRPD
+392 FDRVTFGYKPD
-403 RPVLHDVNFTAP
+403 RPVLHDVSFVAP
-415 AGSKIAIVGSTG
+415 AGAKIAIVGSTG
-427 AGKTTLVSLL
+427 SGKTTLVSLL

-452 QPIGDVRLECLREAI
+452 EPIRSVRLESLRQAI

-482 QNIAFARRQAD
+482 QNIAFARRQID
-493 LARIRDAARFA
+493 PVRIRDAARFA

-511 SLPEQYQSQVGE
+511 SLPERYESQVGE

-592 DLILVLDAGR
+592 DLILVLEDGR
-602 VVESGTH
+602 IAESGTH
-609 EELLARPGRYAE
+609 EDLLALNGRYAE

>member
-1 MRPPDFGRPPGGH
+1 MKPPEPSDP
-14 RRGGPPPPNDAA
+14 A
-26 AGAPTARTDL
+26 AGKPRSDVH
-36 RLLRRALEFVRP
+36 LLRRAMEFVRP
-48 YRRQLGAVYFCYFLN
+48 YRRQLLWVYLLYFVN
-63 SLLNLLPAASLAWYV
+63 SVLNLLPAASLAWYM
-78 DGVVRGGAFS
+78 DGVVRGGTFS
-88 FFGRVFDLAPY
+88 FFGRVFDLAPH
-99 LPDVRAKLLWSGGYF
+99 LPDVRAKLLWSAGYL
-114 AALFVLIVAA
+114 AALFALIVLA
-124 NGIGVFMWRLGT
+124 NSIGVHMWRLGT
-136 RVCQRITLDVKHR
+136 RVCQRIMLDVKHR
-149 VNEHLHELPVAYFDA
+149 VNEHLHELPVSYFDA

-171 TRVVGDTEQ
+171 TRAVGDTDQMES
-180 LEQMLRDS
+180 MLRDS
-188 YVLLYASTHLVT
+188 YVLLYASTHLIT
-200 VPLIMIG
+200 VPLLMIG
-207 MSPGLFLFTLIPI
+207 MSPGLFLFTLVPL
-220 PVIYLAVQR
+220 PVIYSAVQR
-229 VRKRLRPIYHEMR
+229 VRKHLRPIYHDMR

-263 AFERERTARR
+263 AFEREPTARR
-273 DYLRTNLAQVRL
+273 DYLRTNLAHVRL

-304 DVAMLLIGV
+304 DAAMLLVGV
-313 GGGALVILGRGH
+313 GGGAMVVLGRGH
-325 VTLGTVLAFVPLMGR
+325 VTLGTVLAFLPLLGR

-358 LAAAQRVFAFLDLP
+358 LAASQRVFDFLDLP
-372 PEVREAPGAK
+372 NEVRENPDAR
-382 TVRFAHGEVR
+382 TVHFNRGEVR

-403 RPVLHDVNFTAP
+403 RPVLRDISFVAP
-415 AGSKIAIVGSTG
+415 AGGKIAIVGSTG
-427 AGKTTLVSLL
+427 SGKTTLVSLL
-437 PRFYEPQQGRILIDG
+437 PRFYEPQEGRILVDG
-452 QPIGDVRLECLREAI
+452 IPIRDVRLESLRQAI

-473 TFLFHGTVA
+473 TFLFQGTVA
-482 QNIAFARRQAD
+482 QNIAFARRQID
-493 LARIRDAARFA
+493 PVRIRDAARFA

-511 SLPEQYQSQVGE
+511 SLPERYESQVGE

-550 LDEATSSVDA
+550 LDEATSSVDS

-584 RLSTIRHA
+584 RLSTIRNA
-592 DLILVLDAGR
+592 DRILVLHDGR
-602 VVESGTH
+602 LVETGNH
-609 EELLARPGRYAE
+609 EELLARDGRYAE

>member
-1 MRPPDFGRPPGGH
+1 MKPPDTSPPV
-14 RRGGPPPPNDAA
+14 
-26 AGAPTARTDL
+26 AGKPHADL
-36 RLLRRALEFVRP
+36 RLLRRALEFARP
-48 YRRQLGAVYFCYFLN
+48 YRRPLFTVYLFYFLN
-63 SLLNLLPAASLAWYV
+63 SVLNLVPAASLAWYM
-78 DGVVRGGAFS
+78 DGVVRGGTFS

-99 LPDVRAKLLWSGGYF
+99 LPDVRAKLAWSAGYL
-114 AALFVLIVAA
+114 AVLFVLIVVA
-124 NGIGVFMWRLGT
+124 NAIGVYMWRLGT
-136 RVCQRITLDVKHR
+136 RVCQRIMLDVKHR
-149 VNEHLHELPVAYFDA
+149 VNEHLHELPVSYFDA

-171 TRVVGDTEQ
+171 TRAVGDTDQ
-180 LEQMLRDS
+180 MEQMLRDS

-207 MSPGLFLFTLIPI
+207 MSPGLFLITLLPL
-220 PVIYLAVQR
+220 PVIYAAVQR
-229 VRKRLRPIYHEMR
+229 VRKHLRPIYRDMR

-263 AFERERTARR
+263 AFEREPTAQR

-313 GGGALVILGRGH
+313 GGGAMVVLGWGH
-325 VTLGTVLAFVPLMGR
+325 VTLGTVLAFLPLMGR
-340 FFDPVNQLV
+340 FFDPINQLV
-349 GFYDTIQRG
+349 GFYDVIKRG
-358 LAAAQRVFAFLDLP
+358 LAASQRVFDFLDLP
-372 PEVREAPGAK
+372 PEVQENPGAK
-382 TVRFAHGEVR
+382 SMTFARGEVR
-392 FEHVTFGYRPD
+392 FEHVTFGYKPD
-403 RPVLHDVNFTAP
+403 RPVLRDISFTAP
-415 AGSKIAIVGSTG
+415 AGIKIAIVGSTG
-427 AGKTTLVSLL
+427 SGKTTLVSLL

-452 QPIGDVRLECLREAI
+452 EPIRDVRLESIRQAI

-482 QNIAFARRQAD
+482 QNIAFARRLID
-493 LARIRDAARFA
+493 PVRIRDAARFA

-511 SLPEQYQSQVGE
+511 SLPERYESPVGE

-565 IQESFE
+565 IQQSFE
-571 KLMEGRTAFIIAH
+571 RLMEGRTAFIIAH

-592 DLILVLDAGR
+592 DRILVLDQGR
-602 VVESGTH
+602 IVETGNH
-609 EELLARPGRYAE
+609 EELLARGGRYAE
-621 LVASAK
+621 LVSSAR

>member
-1 MRPPDFGRPPGGH
+1 MRPPDGLPPPGGPRH
-14 RRGGPPPPNDAA
+14 GGPPPAA
-26 AGAPTARTDL
+26 AGKTRTDF
-36 RLLRRALEFVRP
+36 RLLRRAFEFVHP
-48 YRRQLGAVYFCYFLN
+48 YRRQLWTVYLFYFLN
-63 SLLNLLPAASLAWYV
+63 SVLNLIPAASLAWYI
-78 DGVVRGGAFS
+78 DGVVRGGSFS
-88 FFGRVFDLAPY
+88 FFGHVFDLSPWV
-99 LPDVRAKLLWSGGYF
+99 PDVRAKLLWSAGYF
-114 AALFVLIVAA
+114 AALLVLVVLA
-124 NGIGVFMWRLGT
+124 NAIGIYMWRLGT
-136 RVCQRITLDVKHR
+136 RVCQRIMLDVKHR
-149 VNEHLHELPVAYFDA
+149 VNEHLHELPVSYFDA

-171 TRVVGDTEQ
+171 TRTVGDTDQ
-180 LEQMLRDS
+180 MEQMLRDS
-188 YVLLYASTHLVT
+188 YVLLYASTHLIT

-207 MSPGLFLFTLIPI
+207 MSPGLFLFTLVPI
-220 PVIYLAVQR
+220 PVIYAAVQR
-229 VRKRLRPIYHEMR
+229 VRKHLRPIYRDMR
-242 EQQSVIGATIQENI
+242 EQQSIIGATIQENI

-263 AFERERTARR
+263 AFEREPTARR

-297 QILYGTR
+297 QILYGMR

-313 GGGALVILGRGH
+313 GGGALVVLGRGH
-325 VTLGTVLAFVPLMGR
+325 VTLGTVLAFIPLMGR
-340 FFDPVNQLV
+340 FFDPINQLV

-358 LAAAQRVFAFLDLP
+358 LAASQRVFEFLDLP
-372 PEVREAPGAK
+372 PEVKESPDAK
-382 TVRFAHGEVR
+382 TVQFKRGEVR

-403 RPVLHDVNFTAP
+403 RPVLHDISFTAP
-415 AGSKIAIVGSTG
+415 AGSKIAVVGSTG
-427 AGKTTLVSLL
+427 SGKTTLVSLL

-452 QPIGDVRLECLREAI
+452 EPIRDVRLESLRQAI

-482 QNIAFARRQAD
+482 QNIAFARRQID
-493 LARIRDAARFA
+493 PVRVRDAARFA
-504 NIDAFIE
+504 SIDTFIE
-511 SLPEQYQSQVGE
+511 SLPERYESQVGE

-592 DLILVLDAGR
+592 DLILVLEEGR
-602 VVESGTH
+602 IVESGNH
-609 EELLARPGRYAE
+609 EELLAQNGRYAE

>member
-1 MRPPDFGRPPGGH
+1 MKPPESPDPGRKAH
-14 RRGGPPPPNDAA
+14 SDI
-26 AGAPTARTDL
+26 
-36 RLLRRALEFVRP
+36 RLLRRVMEFVRP
-48 YRRQLGAVYFCYFLN
+48 YRRQLLAVYLFYFIN
-63 SLLNLLPAASLAWYV
+63 SVLNLLPAASLAWYM
-78 DGVVRGGAFS
+78 DGVVRGGTFS
-88 FFGRVFDLAPY
+88 FFGHAFNLAPY
-99 LPDVRAKLLWSGGYF
+99 LPDIRHKILWSVGYL
-114 AALFVLIVAA
+114 AVLFVLIVLA
-124 NGIGVFMWRLGT
+124 NSIGVYMWRLGT
-136 RVCQRITLDVKHR
+136 RVCQRIMLDVKHR
-149 VNEHLHELPVAYFDA
+149 VNQHLHELPVSYFDA

-171 TRVVGDTEQ
+171 TRAVGDTDQ
-180 LEQMLRDS
+180 MEQMIRDS
-188 YVLLYASTHLVT
+188 FVLLYASTHLIT

-220 PVIYLAVQR
+220 PVIYATVRR
-229 VRKRLRPIYHEMR
+229 VRKNLRPIYHDMR
-242 EQQSVIGATIQENI
+242 EQQSIIGATIQENI
-256 AGIREIK
+256 TGIREIK
-263 AFERERTARR
+263 AFEREPAAQRS
-273 DYLRTNLAQVRL
+273 YLRTNLAQVRL

-304 DVAMLLIGV
+304 DVAMLLVGV
-313 GGGALVILGRGH
+313 GGGSMVVLGWGH
-325 VTLGTVLAFVPLMGR
+325 VTLGTVLAFLPLLGR

-358 LAAAQRVFAFLDLP
+358 LAASQRVFEFLDLP
-372 PEVREAPGAK
+372 PEVKENPDAK
-382 TVRFAHGEVR
+382 VVHFKRAEVR

-403 RPVLHDVNFTAP
+403 RPVLHDISFTAP
-415 AGSKIAIVGSTG
+415 SGSKIAIVGSTG

-452 QPIGDVRLECLREAI
+452 QPIRDVRLDSLRQAI

-482 QNIAFARRQAD
+482 QNIAFARRQAN
-493 LARIRDAARFA
+493 LTNIRNAARFA
-504 NIDAFIE
+504 SIDSFIE
-511 SLPEQYQSQVGE
+511 SLPEQYESQVGE
-523 RGIKLSGG
+523 RGVKLSGG

-592 DLILVLDAGR
+592 DLILVMDEGR
-602 VVESGTH
+602 LVETGNH
-609 EELLARPGRYAE
+609 EELLARSGRYAE

>member
-1 MRPPDFGRPPGGH
+1 MSPPDPVS
-14 RRGGPPPPNDAA
+14 A
-26 AGAPTARTDL
+26 AGGKPHADL
-36 RLLRRALEFVRP
+36 PLLRRALEFVRP
-48 YRRQLGAVYFCYFLN
+48 YRRQLGAVYLFYFLN
-63 SLLNLLPAASLAWYV
+63 SVLNLVPAASLAWYM
-78 DGVVRGGAFS
+78 DGVVRGGTFS
-88 FFGRVFDLAPY
+88 FFGHRFDLAPH
-99 LPDVRAKLLWSGGYF
+99 LPDIRAKLLWSVGYF
-114 AALFVLIVAA
+114 AALLVLIVAA
-124 NGIGVFMWRLGT
+124 NAIGVFMWRLGT
-136 RVCQRITLDVKHR
+136 RVCQRIMLDVKHR
-149 VNEHLHELPVAYFDA
+149 VNEHLHELPVSYFDA

-171 TRVVGDTEQ
+171 TRAVGDTDQ
-180 LEQMLRDS
+180 MEQMLRDS
-188 YVLLYASTHLVT
+188 YVLLYASTHLLT

-207 MSPGLFLFTLIPI
+207 MSPALFLFALVPV
-220 PVIYLAVQR
+220 PVIYAAVQR
-229 VRKRLRPIYHEMR
+229 VRKHLRPIYRDMR
-242 EQQSVIGATIQENI
+242 EQQSIIGATIQENI

-263 AFERERTARR
+263 AFEREPTARR
-273 DYLRTNLAQVRL
+273 DYLRTNLAHVRL

-304 DVAMLLIGV
+304 DAAMLLVGV
-313 GGGALVILGRGH
+313 GGGALVVLGRGH
-325 VTLGTVLAFVPLMGR
+325 VTLGTVLAFIPLLGR

-358 LAAAQRVFAFLDLP
+358 LAASQRVFDFLDLP
-372 PEVREAPGAK
+372 NEVRENPGARA
-382 TVRFAHGEVR
+382 VHFDRGEVR
-392 FEHVTFGYRPD
+392 FEHVTFGYRPG
-403 RPVLHDVNFTAP
+403 RPVLRDISFVAP

-427 AGKTTLVSLL
+427 SGKTTLVSLL

-452 QPIGDVRLECLREAI
+452 EPIRGVRLESLRQAI

-482 QNIAFARRQAD
+482 QNIAFARRQID
-493 LARIRDAARFA
+493 PVRIRDAARFA
-504 NIDAFIE
+504 NVDAFIE
-511 SLPEQYQSQVGE
+511 SLPERYESQVGE

-592 DLILVLDAGR
+592 DLILVLEEGR
-602 VVESGTH
+602 LVESGTH
-609 EELLARPGRYAE
+609 ETLLANNGRYAE

>member
-1 MRPPDFGRPPGGH
+1 MKTPEDRAPAGGKI
-14 RRGGPPPPNDAA
+14 RADI
-26 AGAPTARTDL
+26 
-36 RLLRRALEFVRP
+36 RLLGRTMEFVRP
-48 YRRQLGAVYFCYFLN
+48 YRRQLATVYLFYFVN
-63 SLLNLLPAASLAWYV
+63 SVLNLLPAASLAWYM
-78 DGVVRGGAFS
+78 DGVVRGGTFS
-88 FFGRVFDLAPY
+88 FFGQTFDLAPY
-99 LPDVRAKLLWSGGYF
+99 LPDVRAKLLWSAGYLG
-114 AALFVLIVAA
+114 ALFALIVLA
-124 NGIGVFMWRLGT
+124 NSIGVTMWRLGT
-136 RVCQRITLDVKHR
+136 RVCQRIMLDVKHR
-149 VNEHLHELPVAYFDA
+149 VNEHLHELPVSYFDA

-171 TRVVGDTEQ
+171 TRAVGDTDQ
-180 LEQMLRDS
+180 MEQMIRDS
-188 YVLLYASTHLVT
+188 FVLLYASTHLIT
-200 VPLIMIG
+200 VPLIMVG
-207 MSPGLFLFTLIPI
+207 MSPGLFLFTLIPL
-220 PVIYLAVQR
+220 PVIYSAVQR
-229 VRKRLRPIYHEMR
+229 VRKHLRPIYHDMR

-263 AFERERTARR
+263 AFEREPTARR
-273 DYLRTNLAQVRL
+273 DYLRTNLAHVRL

-304 DVAMLLIGV
+304 DVAMLLVGV
-313 GGGALVILGRGH
+313 GGGTLVVLGWGH
-325 VTLGTVLAFVPLMGR
+325 VTLGMVLAFLPLLGR

-358 LAAAQRVFAFLDLP
+358 LAASQRVFEFLDLP
-372 PEVREAPGAK
+372 PEVQETPDAK
-382 TVRFAHGEVR
+382 PVHFERGEVR
-392 FEHVTFGYRPD
+392 FEHVTFGYKPG
-403 RPVLHDVNFTAP
+403 RPVLHDVSFTAP
-415 AGSKIAIVGSTG
+415 AGSKTAIVGSTG
-427 AGKTTLVSLL
+427 SGKTTLVSLL

-452 QPIGDVRLECLREAI
+452 EPIRGVRLESLRQAI

-482 QNIAFARRQAD
+482 QNITFARRQID
-493 LARIRDAARFA
+493 PVRIRDAARFA
-504 NIDAFIE
+504 SIDGFIE
-511 SLPEQYQSQVGE
+511 SLPERYESQVGE

-550 LDEATSSVDA
+550 LDEATSAVDA

-592 DLILVLDAGR
+592 DQILVLDHGR
-602 VVESGTH
+602 LVEIGNH
-609 EELLARPGRYAE
+609 QELLAKNGRYAE

>member
-1 MRPPDFGRPPGGH
+1 MNTAEPAP
-14 RRGGPPPPNDAA
+14 
-26 AGAPTARTDL
+26 GAPRSDL

-48 YRRQLGAVYFCYFLN
+48 YRRQLLAVYAFYFLN
-63 SLLNLLPAASLAWYV
+63 SVLNLIPAASLAWYM
-78 DGVVRGGAFS
+78 DGVVRGGTFS
-88 FFGRVFDLAPY
+88 FFGRAFDLAPH
-99 LPDVRAKLLWSGGYF
+99 LPDARAKLAWSAGYF
-114 AALFVLIVAA
+114 AALLLLVAVA
-124 NGIGVFMWRLGT
+124 NAIGVFMWRLGT
-136 RVCQRITLDVKHR
+136 RVCQRIMLDVKHR
-149 VNEHLHELPVAYFDA
+149 VNEHLHELPVSYFDA

-171 TRVVGDTEQ
+171 TRAVGDTDQ
-180 LEQMLRDS
+180 MEQMLRDS

-200 VPLIMIG
+200 VPLIMVG
-207 MSPGLFLFTLIPI
+207 LSPALFLLALAPV
-220 PVIYLAVQR
+220 PVIYAAVQR
-229 VRKRLRPIYHEMR
+229 VRKHLRPIYRDMR
-242 EQQSVIGATIQENI
+242 EQQSLIGATIQENI

-263 AFERERTARR
+263 AFERESTARR
-273 DYLRTNLAQVRL
+273 AYLRTNLAQVRL

-313 GGGALVILGRGH
+313 GGGAMVILGWGN
-325 VTLGTVLAFVPLMGR
+325 VTLGTVLAFLPLLGR

-349 GFYDTIQRG
+349 GFYDVIQRG
-358 LAAAQRVFAFLDLP
+358 LAAAQRVFEFLDLP
-372 PEVREAPGAK
+372 PEVQEDPGAR
-382 TVRFAHGEVR
+382 TVEFKRGEVR
-392 FEHVTFGYRPD
+392 FEHVTFGYQPG
-403 RPVLHDVNFTAP
+403 RPVLHDISFTAP
-415 AGSKIAIVGSTG
+415 AGAKIAVVGSTG
-427 AGKTTLVSLL
+427 SGKTTLVSLL
-437 PRFYEPQQGRILIDG
+437 PRFYEPQQGRIWIDG
-452 QPIGDVRLECLREAI
+452 EPIREVRLESLRQAI

-482 QNIAFARRQAD
+482 QNIAFARRQID
-493 LARIRDAARFA
+493 PVRIRDAARFA
-504 NIDAFIE
+504 SIDAFIE
-511 SLPEQYQSQVGE
+511 SLPERYESPVGE

-550 LDEATSSVDA
+550 LDEATSAVDA

-592 DLILVLDAGR
+592 DLILVLEQGR
-602 VVESGTH
+602 LVESGNH
-609 EELLARPGRYAE
+609 EDLLARNGRYAE

>member
-1 MRPPDFGRPPGGH
+1 MKTAEPAP
-14 RRGGPPPPNDAA
+14 
-26 AGAPTARTDL
+26 GAPRTDL

-48 YRRQLGAVYFCYFLN
+48 YRRQLLAVYLFYFLN
-63 SLLNLLPAASLAWYV
+63 SVLNLLPAASLAWYM
-78 DGVVRGGAFS
+78 DGVVRGGTFS
-88 FFGRVFDLAPY
+88 FFGHAFDLAPH
-99 LPDVRAKLLWSGGYF
+99 LPDARAKLLWSAGYF
-114 AALFVLIVAA
+114 AALLLLIVAA
-124 NGIGVFMWRLGT
+124 NAIGVFMWRLGT
-136 RVCQRITLDVKHR
+136 RVCQRIMLDVKRR
-149 VNEHLHELPVAYFDA
+149 VNEHLHELPVSYFDA

-171 TRVVGDTEQ
+171 TRAVGDTDQ
-180 LEQMLRDS
+180 MEQMLRDS

-200 VPLIMIG
+200 VPLIMVG
-207 MSPGLFLFTLIPI
+207 LSPALFLLALAPV
-220 PVIYLAVQR
+220 PVIYAAVQR
-229 VRKRLRPIYHEMR
+229 VRKHLRPIYRDMR
-242 EQQSVIGATIQENI
+242 EQQSLIGATIQENI

-263 AFERERTARR
+263 AFERESTARR
-273 DYLRTNLAQVRL
+273 AYLRTNLAQVRL

-313 GGGALVILGRGH
+313 GGGAMVILGWGN
-325 VTLGTVLAFVPLMGR
+325 VTLGTVLAFLPLLGR

-349 GFYDTIQRG
+349 GFYDVIQRG
-358 LAAAQRVFAFLDLP
+358 LAAAQRVFEFLDLP
-372 PEVREAPGAK
+372 PEVQEDPGAR
-382 TVRFAHGEVR
+382 TVEFKRGEVR
-392 FEHVTFGYRPD
+392 FEHVTFGYQPG
-403 RPVLHDVNFTAP
+403 RPVLHDISFTAP
-415 AGSKIAIVGSTG
+415 AGAKIAVVGSTG
-427 AGKTTLVSLL
+427 SGKTTLVSLL
-437 PRFYEPQQGRILIDG
+437 PRFYEPQQGRIWIDG
-452 QPIGDVRLECLREAI
+452 EPIREVRLESLRQAI

-482 QNIAFARRQAD
+482 QNIAFARRQID
-493 LARIRDAARFA
+493 PVRIRDAARFA
-504 NIDAFIE
+504 SIDAFIE
-511 SLPEQYQSQVGE
+511 SLPERYESPVGE

-550 LDEATSSVDA
+550 LDEATSAVDA

-592 DLILVLDAGR
+592 DLILVLEQGR
-602 VVESGTH
+602 LVESGNH
-609 EELLARPGRYAE
+609 EDLLARNGRYAE

>member
-1 MRPPDFGRPPGGH
+1 MKTPDASQP
-14 RRGGPPPPNDAA
+14 A
-26 AGAPTARTDL
+26 AGTPRADL

-48 YRRQLGAVYFCYFLN
+48 YRRQLFTVYLFYFLN
-63 SLLNLLPAASLAWYV
+63 SVLNLVPAASLAWYM
-78 DGVVRGGAFS
+78 DGVVRGGTFS
-88 FFGRVFDLAPY
+88 FFGCAFDLAPH
-99 LPDVRAKLLWSGGYF
+99 LPDIRAQLLWSAGYL
-114 AALFVLIVAA
+114 AILLVLVAVA
-124 NGIGVFMWRLGT
+124 NAIGVYMWRLGT
-136 RVCQRITLDVKHR
+136 RVCQRIMLDVKHR
-149 VNEHLHELPVAYFDA
+149 VNEHLHELPVSYFDA

-171 TRVVGDTEQ
+171 TRAVGDTDQ
-180 LEQMLRDS
+180 MDQMLRDS

-200 VPLIMIG
+200 VPLLMIG
-207 MSPGLFLFTLIPI
+207 MSPALFLFTLLPV
-220 PVIYLAVQR
+220 PVIYAAVQR
-229 VRKRLRPIYHEMR
+229 VRKHLRPIYRDMR
-242 EQQSVIGATIQENI
+242 EQQSLIGATIQENI

-263 AFERERTARR
+263 AFEREPTARR
-273 DYLRTNLAQVRL
+273 AYLRTNLAQVRL

-313 GGGALVILGRGH
+313 GGGALVVLGWGN
-325 VTLGTVLAFVPLMGR
+325 VTLGIVLAFIPLMGR
-340 FFDPVNQLV
+340 FFDPINQLV
-349 GFYDTIQRG
+349 GFYDVIQRG
-358 LAAAQRVFAFLDLP
+358 LAASQRVFEFLDLP
-372 PEVREAPGAK
+372 PEVQEDPAATSVEFKR
-382 TVRFAHGEVR
+382 GEVR
-392 FEHVTFGYRPD
+392 FEHVTFGYKPD
-403 RPVLHDVNFTAP
+403 RPVLRDVSFTAP
-415 AGSKIAIVGSTG
+415 AGAKIAIVGSTG
-427 AGKTTLVSLL
+427 SGKTTLVSLL
-437 PRFYEPQQGRILIDG
+437 PRFYEPQQGHILVDG
-452 QPIGDVRLECLREAI
+452 IPIRDVRLDSLRQAI

-482 QNIAFARRQAD
+482 QNIAFARRQID
-493 LARIRDAARFA
+493 PVRIRDAARFA

-511 SLPEQYQSQVGE
+511 SLPERYESQVGE

-592 DLILVLDAGR
+592 DLILVLEDGR
-602 VVESGTH
+602 LVESGTH
-609 EELLARPGRYAE
+609 EDLLSQNGRYAA

>member
-1 MRPPDFGRPPGGH
+1 MKPPEPPKSGEQ
-14 RRGGPPPPNDAA
+14 
-26 AGAPTARTDL
+26 AGADV
-36 RLLRRALEFVRP
+36 RLLRRTLDFVRP
-48 YRRQLGAVYFCYFLN
+48 YRRQLAAVYLLYFTN
-63 SLLNLLPAASLAWYV
+63 SVLNLLPAASLAWYM
-78 DGVVRGGAFS
+78 DGVVRAGKFS
-88 FFGRVFDLAPY
+88 FFGRVFDLAPL
-99 LPDVRAKLLWSGGYF
+99 LPDLRQKLLWSAGYLVVLF
-114 AALFVLIVAA
+114 ALIAAA
-124 NGIGVFMWRLGT
+124 NSIGVYMWRLGT
-136 RVCQRITLDVKHR
+136 RVCQRIMLDIKHR
-149 VNEHLHELPVAYFDA
+149 VNEHLHELPVSYFDA

-171 TRVVGDTEQ
+171 TRAVGDTDQ
-180 LEQMLRDS
+180 MEQMIRDS
-188 YVLLYASTHLVT
+188 FVLLYASTHLIT

-207 MSPGLFLFTLIPI
+207 MSPGLFLTTLLPI
-220 PVIYLAVQR
+220 PVIYSAVQR
-229 VRKRLRPIYHEMR
+229 VRKHLRPIYHDMR

-263 AFERERTARR
+263 AFEREPTAQR
-273 DYLRTNLAQVRL
+273 DYLRTNLAHVRL

-304 DVAMLLIGV
+304 DVAMLLVGV
-313 GGGALVILGRGH
+313 GGGTMVVLGWGG
-325 VTLGTVLAFVPLMGR
+325 VTLGMVLAFLPLLGR
-340 FFDPVNQLV
+340 FFDPINQLV

-358 LAAAQRVFAFLDLP
+358 LAATQRVFAFLDLP
-372 PEVREAPGAK
+372 PEVQEPPNAK
-382 TVRFAHGEVR
+382 RVRFDRGEVR
-392 FEHVTFGYRPD
+392 FEHVTFGYHPE
-403 RPVLHDVNFTAP
+403 RPVLHDVSFTAP

-427 AGKTTLVSLL
+427 SGKTTLVSLL

-452 QPIGDVRLECLREAI
+452 EPIRDVRLECLRQAI

-482 QNIAFARRQAD
+482 QNIAFARRQID
-493 LARIRDAARFA
+493 PVRIRDAARFA

-511 SLPEQYQSQVGE
+511 SLPAQYESPVGE

-592 DLILVLDAGR
+592 DLILVLDQGR
-602 VVESGTH
+602 IVETGNH
-609 EELLARPGRYAE
+609 EQLLAKNGRYAE

>member
-1 MRPPDFGRPPGGH
+1 MKPPS
-14 RRGGPPPPNDAA
+14 GPPPPA
-26 AGAPTARTDL
+26 AGKTRTDF
-36 RLLRRALEFVRP
+36 RLLRRAFTFVRP
-48 YRRQLGAVYFCYFLN
+48 YRRQLIAVYLFYFLN
-63 SLLNLLPAASLAWYV
+63 SVLNLIPAASLAWYV
-78 DGVVRGGAFS
+78 DGVVRGSSFS
-88 FFGRVFDLAPY
+88 FFGRAFDLAPY
-99 LPDVRAKLLWSGGYF
+99 LPDVRARLLGSAAYL
-114 AALFVLIVAA
+114 AALFALIMIA
-124 NGIGVFMWRLGT
+124 NAIGVHMWRLGT
-136 RVCQRITLDVKHR
+136 RVCQRIMLDVKHR
-149 VNEHLHELPVAYFDA
+149 VNEHLHELPVSYFDA

-171 TRVVGDTEQ
+171 TRAVGDTDQ
-180 LEQMLRDS
+180 MEQMLRDS

-207 MSPGLFLFTLIPI
+207 MSPALFLATLLPI
-220 PVIYLAVQR
+220 PVVFAAVQR
-229 VRKRLRPIYHEMR
+229 VRKHLRPIYHDMR

-263 AFERERTARR
+263 AFEREPTARR
-273 DYLRTNLAQVRL
+273 AYLRTNLAQVRL

-313 GGGALVILGRGH
+313 GGGAMVILGWGN
-325 VTLGTVLAFVPLMGR
+325 VTLGTVLAFIPLMGR
-340 FFDPVNQLV
+340 FFDPIHQLV

-358 LAAAQRVFAFLDLP
+358 LAASQRVFEFLDLP
-372 PEVREAPGAK
+372 PEVRESPGAK
-382 TVRFAHGEVR
+382 AVRFERGEVR
-392 FEHVTFGYRPD
+392 FEHVTFGYKPD
-403 RPVLHDVNFTAP
+403 RPVLHDISFTAP

-427 AGKTTLVSLL
+427 SGKTTLVSLL

-452 QPIGDVRLECLREAI
+452 EPIRDVRLESLRQAI

-482 QNIAFARRQAD
+482 QNIAFARRQID
-493 LARIRDAARFA
+493 PVRIRDAARFA
-504 NIDAFIE
+504 SIDSFIE
-511 SLPEQYQSQVGE
+511 SLPERYESQVGE

-550 LDEATSSVDA
+550 LDEATSSVDS

-592 DLILVLDAGR
+592 DLILVLEEGR
-602 VVESGTH
+602 LVESGNH
-609 EELLARPGRYAE
+609 EQLLTRNGRYAE